1 MPTKV
6 LSIVETAYRATIEE
20 QDDTVLWL
28 THMLKTNG
36 LDMTVL
42 LRANAVNYLVAGQDG
57 TGLHIGDIVLDH
69 APHLDGDVKGL
80 VDHGVPVLF
89 VQEDLLERGI
99 REDRLIDGVKA
110 IGRSDVAALLDEFE
124 HIWRW

>member
-57 TGLHIGDIVLDH
+57 SGLHIGDIVLDH

-89 VQEDLLERGI
+89 VQEDLSERGI
-99 REDRLIDGVKA
+99 TDDRLIDGVKA
-110 IGRSDVAALLDEFE
+110 IGRSDLPALLGEFE

>member
-28 THMLKTNG
+28 SHMLKTNG
-36 LDMTVL
+36 LDITVL

-57 TGLHIGDIVLDH
+57 SGLHIGDIVLDH
-69 APHLDGDVKGL
+69 APHLDGDVEGL
-80 VDHGVPVLF
+80 LEHGVPVLYGR
-89 VQEDLLERGI
+89 EDLAERGI
-99 REDRLIDGVKA
+99 GDDRVIGGVKGIA
-110 IGRSDVAALLDEFE
+110 RSELPALVDEFE
-124 HIWRW
+124 QVWRW